1 MEYTFGKILGALVLA
16 FIFTPIGSKMI
27 EHFKMSKKEHIFQKK
42 DKEIIKK
49 IHKAKKERLK
59 RMKKN
64 KTNHTDIHLT
74 KEEYIQACSDELK
87 L

>member
-1 MEYTFGKILGALVLA
+1 MFCKILSALVLV

-27 EHFKMSKKEHIFQKK
+27 EHFKMSKKEHIFRKK

-59 RMKKN
+59 RLRKK
-64 KTNHTDIHLT
+64 KTNYTDIHLT